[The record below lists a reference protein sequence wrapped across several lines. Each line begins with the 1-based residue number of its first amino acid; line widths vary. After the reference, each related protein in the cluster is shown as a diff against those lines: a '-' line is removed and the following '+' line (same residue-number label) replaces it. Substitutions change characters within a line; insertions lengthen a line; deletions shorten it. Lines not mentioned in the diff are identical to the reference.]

1 MSDQHGGE
9 GDANRGQQVPGAG
22 PEPGPPP
29 GHAAPQPGQGPGP
42 GFGPGYAPGY
52 APTPG
57 QAPGYGPAAGQAPGY
72 APGYGPP
79 VAALPP
85 LASWGRRGVAA
96 IVDLLL
102 FFACMIPAGVM
113 AAVAGTIDETVG
125 LPDALSA
132 VLFVA
137 FVVLLIAGG
146 VVSLVNQSW
155 QQGKRGQSWGK
166 RMMGIRLVRERDLQ
180 PPGGGVG
187 VARYAVR
194 VALGNATCGL
204 YSVVTLL
211 APLWDERNRTIDDM
225 IVQTLVIHPPPP

>member
-1 MSDQHGGE
+1 MSDQQGGP
-9 GDANRGQQVPGAG
+9 GDGTWGQQPR
-22 PEPGPPP
+22 EPGPERGTSP
-29 GHAAPQPGQGPGP
+29 GYPAPQPGI
-42 GFGPGYAPGY
+42 GPGYAP
-52 APTPG
+52 
-57 QAPGYGPAAGQAPGY
+57 APGY

-79 VAALPP
+79 AGPLPP

-102 FFACMIPAGVM
+102 FFACMIPAGLM
-113 AAVAGTIDETVG
+113 AVVAGTIDETVG
-125 LPDALSA
+125 LPDAVSA
-132 VLFVA
+132 VLFVL
-137 FVVLLIAGG
+137 FIGLLIAGA

-166 RMMGIRLVRERDLQ
+166 QVMGIRLVRERDLR

-194 VALGNATCGL
+194 TALGNATCGL

-211 APLWDERNRTIDDM
+211 APLWDERNRTFDDR
-225 IVQTLVIHPPPP
+225 IVQTLVIHPSPQPDGGPQDRP